1 MSLLVAVPCGIAAAV
16 AYGASTAVEHSAVN
30 TGDGDADARGLI
42 GQLRNPRW
50 LLGMAGDV
58 LGLVLQIAALATGP
72 VVLVQ
77 PLLVLALPISLP
89 ISRALGGPRP
99 TRADFVSCGLIVLAL
114 GAFFVILRNPGDAS
128 ILTVQPAVITIGVTL
143 AGVAI
148 AVAAVHGRPPAVR
161 AVTYGVAAG
170 VSSGV
175 VGVLLDAA
183 AASWSAHGIRA
194 VLHADGY
201 VPVAGLIAIGTVSVV
216 LTQVALQIGDLGAS
230 FPASLSA
237 DPVIAVV
244 LGAALLGETVPTAPL
259 QVLAYVLCF
268 AAIVAGAVRLARAAD
283 H

>member
-1 MSLLVAVPCGIAAAV
+1 
-16 AYGASTAVEHSAVN
+16 
-30 TGDGDADARGLI
+30 
-42 GQLRNPRW
+42 
-50 LLGMAGDV
+50 
-58 LGLVLQIAALATGP
+58 
-72 VVLVQ
+72 
-77 PLLVLALPISLP
+77 
-89 ISRALGGPRP
+89 
-99 TRADFVSCGLIVLAL
+99 
-114 GAFFVILRNPGDAS
+114 
-128 ILTVQPAVITIGVTL
+128 VITIGVTL